1 MANKSFHIVTL
12 KKRTT
17 TRKKSIQIWM
27 NDWEKNSN
35 IATTTKQPNSTLL
48 KSIEY

>member
-12 KKRTT
+12 KEQQRE
-17 TRKKSIQIWM
+17 RKKIDTNLNEWLR
-27 NDWEKNSN
+27 KNSN